1 MLRKRPIDDY
11 IYRAT
16 LGLPKHNRVD
26 TSAELRVHLNSRVK
40 ELMAGGFPK
49 DESEHLAVQEMGP
62 VEPVN
67 LAFLGHGFTN
77 KLGWIVLAMAIFGGA
92 FYFFSQKH
100 ENPLREAML
109 DGKDFATILANNKLE
124 RPTYRKFEVDIPM
137 NVNQVEWALIGW
149 DTFKILDIS
158 REKPPILNFLGTK
171 VSMLVGLGAPKV
183 NTQTECK
190 EGSAVQM
197 VLSSTTPEGSTTN
210 VSPEI
215 ICLHPG
221 LRPRNPNIK
230 SQIKKATYNEFASSI
245 IGNFD
250 KMNLNEWIPV
260 VNWEINNWQKNYS
273 GNFIKDI
280 SYLNDPT
287 KHLAVVV
294 RLGNKIESKIGTEFY
309 RETFR
314 VDAKGKP
321 ITTIYNFGT
330 GIDYSFGKNASDMWT
345 VLETQTGK

>member
-16 LGLPKHNRVD
+16 LGLPKNNRVD

-77 KLGWIVLAMAIFGGA
+77 KLGWIVLVAAVLGGV
-92 FYFFSQKH
+92 FYFFNQKH

-124 RPTYRKFEVDIPM
+124 RPTYRKFEIDIPG

-149 DTFKILDIS
+149 NTLEILSNS
-158 REKPPILNFLGTK
+158 REKAPMLNSLGTK
-171 VSMLVGLGAPKV
+171 LSMLVGLGTPKA
-183 NTQTECK
+183 NTQTKCK

-197 VLSSTTPEGSTTN
+197 VLYSGTLELSSVRS
-210 VSPEI
+210 SPEI

-221 LRPRNPNIK
+221 LQPYNPNIK
-230 SQIKKATYNEFASSI
+230 SRINKPSYNEFSSTR
-245 IGNFD
+245 IGTFS
-250 KMNLNEWIPV
+250 KINLNEWMPV
-260 VNWEINNWQKNYS
+260 LNWDVDDWQTDDS
-273 GNFIKDI
+273 GNITINKL
-280 SYLNDPT
+280 YLNDPT
-287 KHLAVVV
+287 KHAALVV
-294 RLGNKIESKIGTEFY
+294 RLGTQNESRMRTAFPGSTFKVGTKS
-309 RETFR
+309 TP
-314 VDAKGKP
+314 A
-321 ITTIYNFGT
+321 TISYNFGT
-330 GIDYSFGKNASDMWT
+330 DIDYSFGKNASDMWT

>member
-77 KLGWIVLAMAIFGGA
+77 KLGWIVLVAAVLGGV
-92 FYFFSQKH
+92 FYFFNQKH
-100 ENPLREAML
+100 ENPLREAVL

-124 RPTYRKFEVDIPM
+124 RPTYRKFEVDIPG

-158 REKPPILNFLGTK
+158 REKPPALNFLGTK
-171 VSMLVGLGAPKV
+171 VSILVGLGTPKV

-190 EGSAVQM
+190 EGSAAQM
-197 VLSSTTPEGSTTN
+197 VLYSTTPEGSTTN

-230 SQIKKATYNEFASSI
+230 SQIKKPTYNEFASSS
-245 IGNFD
+245 IGNFN
-250 KMNLNEWIPV
+250 KMNFNEWIPV
-260 VNWEINNWQKNYS
+260 LNWSVIDFNNAARNKL
-273 GNFIKDI
+273 
-280 SYLNDPT
+280 YLNDPT

-294 RLGNKIESKIGTEFY
+294 RLGNEIESKIGTAFY

-314 VDAKGKP
+314 IDTKGKP

-330 GIDYSFGKNASDMWT
+330 DIDYGFGKNASDMWT
-345 VLETQTGK
+345 VQETQTAK